1 MNFTEMTIEQLLER
15 RSAIA
20 VELDAPEADLD
31 ALEAEVRGI
40 NEEIESR
47 RQAEQRKT
55 DLRAAVA
62 NGAGE
67 VTNKIENVEENK
79 MTLDEIRAL
88 PAYADAYKRYIITND
103 ATECR
108 AIITE
113 NAPGTVT
120 SGPVP
125 VPVIVD
131 DFVRTAWERDGIMSR
146 VRRTFI
152 RGNLRVSFERSA
164 DPAVVHQEGTEAPAE
179 ENLLLGTVEMIPANI
194 KKWITITDEALA
206 MGGEEFLRYVYDE
219 ITYQIVR
226 KAAADGIADILNA
239 PAASTAAAVGVP
251 TVTAAPSITAIPAAA
266 AKLSDEAVN
275 VVVIMNRLTEVNFLT
290 AQAAGNFSVDPFAG
304 LPRVYTSALPA
315 YDTASSG
322 AVYAIVGD
330 LNGLQFNF
338 PEGDGIVLKYDD
350 LSLAEQDLV
359 KIVGRQYAAH
369 GVTAPGRFVK
379 LAKDSQPPKSKA

>member
-1 MNFTEMTIEQLLER
+1 MDFSAMTIEQLLER

-20 VELDAPEADLD
+20 VELDKDDADLD

-67 VTNKIENVEENK
+67 VTNKINTEEEHK

-88 PAYADAYKRYIITND
+88 PDYADAYKRYIITND

-113 NAPGTVT
+113 NAPDTVT
-120 SGPVP
+120 GSGPVP

-131 DFVRTAWERDGIMSR
+131 SFVRTAWERDGIMSR

-179 ENLLLGTVEMIPANI
+179 EDLVLGTVEMIPANI

-239 PAASTAAAVGVP
+239 PAASTANAVGVP
-251 TVTAAPSITAIPAAA
+251 VVTAAPSVTAIPAAA
-266 AKLSDEAVN
+266 ANLSDEAVN
-275 VVVIMNRLTEVNFLT
+275 VVVIMNRLTEVNFLA
-290 AQAAGNFSVDPFAG
+290 AQAAGNFNVDPFAG

-315 YDTASSG
+315 YDTAASG

-330 LNGLQFNF
+330 LNGLHFNF

-369 GVTAPGRFVK
+369 AVTAPGRFVK
-379 LAKDSQPPKSKA
+379 LAKA

>member
-1 MNFTEMTIEQLLER
+1 MDFSTMTIEQLMER

-20 VELDAPEADLD
+20 VELDAPDADLD

-40 NEEIESR
+40 NDEIESR
-47 RQAEQRKT
+47 KQAEQRRT
-55 DLRAAVA
+55 DLRVAVA

-67 VTNKIENVEENK
+67 VTNKINTEEEHK

-113 NAPGTVT
+113 NAPDTVT
-120 SGPVP
+120 GSGPVP

-131 DFVRTAWERDGIMSR
+131 GFVRTAWERDGIMSR

-179 ENLLLGTVEMIPANI
+179 EDLVLGTVEMIPANI

-239 PAASTAAAVGVP
+239 PAASTASAVGVP
-251 TVTAAPSITAIPAAA
+251 VVTAAPSVTAIPAAA
-266 AKLSDEAVN
+266 ANLSDEAVN
-275 VVVIMNRLTEVNFLT
+275 VVVIMNRLTEVNFLA
-290 AQAAGNFSVDPFAG
+290 AQAAGNFNVDPFAG

-315 YDTASSG
+315 YDTAASG

-330 LNGLQFNF
+330 LNGLHFNF

-369 GVTAPGRFVK
+369 AVTAPGRFVK
-379 LAKDSQPPKSKA
+379 LAKA

>member
-1 MNFTEMTIEQLLER
+1 MNFTEMTIEQLMER
-15 RSAIA
+15 RAAIA
-20 VELDAPEADLD
+20 VELDADDADLD
-31 ALEAEVRGI
+31 ALEVEVRGI

-67 VTNKIENVEENK
+67 VTNKINTEEEHK

-113 NAPGTVT
+113 NAPDTVT
-120 SGPVP
+120 GSGPVP

-131 DFVRTAWERDGIMSR
+131 GFVRTAWERDGIMSR

-179 ENLLLGTVEMIPANI
+179 EDLVLGTVVMIPANI
-194 KKWITITDEALA
+194 KKWITITDEALT

-239 PAASTAAAVGVP
+239 PAASTATAVGVP
-251 TVTAAPSITAIPAAA
+251 VVTAAPSVTAIPAAA
-266 AKLSDEAVN
+266 ANLSDEAVN
-275 VVVIMNRLTEVNFLT
+275 VVVIMNRLTEVNFLA
-290 AQAAGNFSVDPFAG
+290 AQAAGNFNVDPFAG

-315 YDTASSG
+315 YDTAASG

-330 LNGLQFNF
+330 LNGLHFNF

-369 GVTAPGRFVK
+369 AVTAPGRFVK
-379 LAKDSQPPKSKA
+379 LAKA

>member
-1 MNFTEMTIEQLLER
+1 MNFTEMTIDQLLER

-20 VELDAPEADLD
+20 VELDKDDADLD
-31 ALEAEVRGI
+31 ALEAEVRAI
-40 NEEIESR
+40 NEEIENR
-47 RQAEQRKT
+47 KQAEQRKT

-113 NAPGTVT
+113 NAPDTVT
-120 SGPVP
+120 GSGPVP

-131 DFVRTAWERDGIMSR
+131 GFVRTAWERDGIMSR

-164 DPAVVHQEGTEAPAE
+164 DPAVVHQEGTDAPAE

-251 TVTAAPSITAIPAAA
+251 VVTAAPSITAIPAAA
-266 AKLSDEAVN
+266 ANLSDEAVN

-290 AQAAGNFSVDPFAG
+290 AQAAGNFNVDPFAG

-315 YDTASSG
+315 YDTAASG

-379 LAKDSQPPKSKA
+379 LAKA

>member
-1 MNFTEMTIEQLLER
+1 MNFTEMTIEQLMER

-20 VELDAPEADLD
+20 VELDKDDADLD
-31 ALEAEVRGI
+31 ALEAEVRAI
-40 NEEIESR
+40 NDEIENR
-47 RQAEQRKT
+47 KQAEQRKT

-113 NAPGTVT
+113 NAPDTVT
-120 SGPVP
+120 GSGPVP

-131 DFVRTAWERDGIMSR
+131 GLVRTAWERDGIMSR

-164 DPAVVHQEGTEAPAE
+164 DPAVVHQEGTDAPAE

-251 TVTAAPSITAIPAAA
+251 VVTAAPSITAIPAAA
-266 AKLSDEAVN
+266 ANLSDEAVN

-290 AQAAGNFSVDPFAG
+290 AQAAGNFNVDPFAG

-315 YDTASSG
+315 YDTAASG

-379 LAKDSQPPKSKA
+379 LAKA

>member
-1 MNFTEMTIEQLLER
+1 MNFTEMTIDQLLER

-20 VELDAPEADLD
+20 VELDAPDADLD

-55 DLRAAVA
+55 DIRAAVA

-113 NAPGTVT
+113 NAPETVT
-120 SGPVP
+120 GSGPVP

-131 DFVRTAWERDGIMSR
+131 GFVRTAWERDGIMSR

-164 DPAVVHQEGTEAPAE
+164 DPAVVHQEGTDAPAE

-251 TVTAAPSITAIPAAA
+251 AVTAAPSITAIPAAA
-266 AKLSDEAVN
+266 ANLSDEAVN

-290 AQAAGNFSVDPFAG
+290 AQAAGNFNVDPFAG

-315 YDTASSG
+315 YDTAASG

-379 LAKDSQPPKSKA
+379 LAKA

>member
-1 MNFTEMTIEQLLER
+1 MNFTEMTIDQLLER

-20 VELDAPEADLD
+20 VELDKDDADLD
-31 ALEAEVRGI
+31 ALEAEVRAI
-40 NEEIESR
+40 NEEIENR
-47 RQAEQRKT
+47 KQAEQRKT

-113 NAPGTVT
+113 NAPDTVT
-120 SGPVP
+120 GSGPVP

-131 DFVRTAWERDGIMSR
+131 GFVRTAWERDGIMSR

-164 DPAVVHQEGTEAPAE
+164 DPAVVHQEGTNAPAE

-251 TVTAAPSITAIPAAA
+251 VVTAAPSITAIPAAA
-266 AKLSDEAVN
+266 ANLSDEAVN

-290 AQAAGNFSVDPFAG
+290 AQAAGNFNVDPFAG

-315 YDTASSG
+315 YDTAASG

-379 LAKDSQPPKSKA
+379 LAAGTVK

>member
-1 MNFTEMTIEQLLER
+1 MEFKDMTIEQLQER
-15 RSAIA
+15 RAAIA
-20 VELDAPEADLD
+20 EAIEAPDADLD

-113 NAPGTVT
+113 NAPDTVT
-120 SGPVP
+120 GSGPVP

-131 DFVRTAWERDGIMSR
+131 GFVRTAWERDGIMSR

-164 DPAVVHQEGTEAPAE
+164 DPAVVHQEGTDAPAE

-251 TVTAAPSITAIPAAA
+251 VVTAAPSITAIPAAA
-266 AKLSDEAVN
+266 ANLSDEAVN

-290 AQAAGNFSVDPFAG
+290 AQAAGNFNVDPFAG

-315 YDTASSG
+315 YDTAASG

-379 LAKDSQPPKSKA
+379 LATADVDDKV

>member
-1 MNFTEMTIEQLLER
+1 MNFTEMTTDQLLER

-31 ALEAEVRGI
+31 ALEAEVRAI
-40 NEEIESR
+40 NEEIEKR
-47 RQAEQRKT
+47 RQAEQKKT

-62 NGAGE
+62 AGE
-67 VTNKIENVEENK
+67 GETINKPIMEVHK

-103 ATECR
+103 PTECR
-108 AIITE
+108 SIITE
-113 NAPGTVT
+113 NAPETVT
-120 SGPVP
+120 GSGPVP

-131 DFVRTAWERDGIMSR
+131 GFVRTAWERDGIMSR

-164 DPAVVHQEGTEAPAE
+164 DPAVVHQEGTAAPAE

-251 TVTAAPSITAIPAAA
+251 VVTAAPSVTAIPTAAA
-266 AKLSDEAVN
+266 NLSDEAVN
-275 VVVIMNRLTEVNFLT
+275 VVVIMNRLTEVNFLA
-290 AQAAGNFSVDPFAG
+290 AQAAGNFNVDPFAG
-304 LPRVYTSALPA
+304 LPRVYSSALPA
-315 YDTASSG
+315 YDAASAG
-322 AVYAIVGD
+322 AVYAIVGELD
-330 LNGLQFNF
+330 GLHFNF

-379 LAKDSQPPKSKA
+379 LAKA